1 MPERDLKKHGCKTV
15 LVAGLLLVL
24 TSCNGNLPMRDT
36 SFSIDLGALLEQ
48 IPLQR
53 RSAAFAGP
61 SSSDS
66 TRDAISALVLGPL
79 TFANHGQA
87 YDPDQPINDTVKK
100 HLEQDLPNTTQYI
113 RIISLPTSDASIEI
127 EVPSVSNGWQLFAVG
142 LSKTPKS
149 LETWA
154 PPSTKTR

>member
-1 MPERDLKKHGCKTV
+1 MPERDLKKHGRKTV

-66 TRDAISALVLGPL
+66 TRERHQRPGPRP
-79 TFANHGQA
+79 A
-87 YDPDQPINDTVKK
+87 
-100 HLEQDLPNTTQYI
+100 DLRQ
-113 RIISLPTSDASIEI
+113 SWS
-127 EVPSVSNGWQLFAVG
+127 G
-142 LSKTPKS
+142 L
-149 LETWA
+149 
-154 PPSTKTR
+154 